1 MTATTTVL
9 AGPLPSAAKRTGF
22 RSSFYLVMALLMAGA
37 VIYGFSRTIDHNL
50 IHPKIPRPPV
60 LYVHAV
66 LFGAWILIFV
76 LQTALVRAGGVRL
89 HRRLGLA
96 WLCIGAA
103 IPVVGVATAI
113 VMRRF
118 DILHFH
124 RTLNFLAV
132 PLWDMIA
139 FTPCFVLAA
148 LWRKRPEFHRRLMF
162 LATCMLIDAGLN
174 RFPLPDAWSNAAWFY
189 FAIDGLVLVVI
200 VRDLLVQHRLH
211 PVFAI
216 AMPLIVVGQ
225 VVTWTLW
232 QHPPAAWIGF
242 LRTLVGVG

>member
-9 AGPLPSAAKRTGF
+9 AGPPLSAAKRTGF

-37 VIYGFSRTIDHNL
+37 VIYGFSRTIDDNL

-103 IPVVGVATAI
+103 IPVVGVSTAI

-174 RFPLPDAWSNAAWFY
+174 RFPLPAAWSNAAWFY

-200 VRDLLVQHRLH
+200 ARDLLVQHRLH